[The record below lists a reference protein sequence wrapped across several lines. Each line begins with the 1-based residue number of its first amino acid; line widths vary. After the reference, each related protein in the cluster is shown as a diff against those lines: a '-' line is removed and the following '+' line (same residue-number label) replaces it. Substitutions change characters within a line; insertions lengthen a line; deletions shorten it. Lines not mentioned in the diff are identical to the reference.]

1 MIPKTPKVIEI
12 ANNSLPK
19 NISFDAYL
27 LVSLLT
33 PFVAFLIS
41 KKKTLKGM
49 I

>member
-12 ANNSLPK
+12 ANNALPK

-27 LVSLLT
+27 LVTLLT